1 MTCQARVL
9 DKEMKFPDTDV
20 TYHTTKECGEVAQH
34 KYSVDGGDAFMGLCG
49 DCLRRCLTKK
59 SANSTWYGFF
69 DCAYPEQAK
78 VRGSPWYFWQLS
90 LAQEQEKA
98 QAGAPEPPEQLAM
111 EEAEAVELVGS
122 PKEHIQPSFEEE
134 EEEEEERLLP
144 VPEELPLPKPEDP
157 SEKQVVEA
165 TIAQLKATVKASPN
179 MPVKEQAK
187 ILKQI
192 MDLRFKLKDMKKN
205 K

>member
-9 DKEMKFPDTDV
+9 DKEMKFPGTDV
-20 TYHTTKECGEVAQH
+20 TYHTTKECGEIARH
-34 KYSVDGGDAFMGLCG
+34 KHSVDGGDAFMGLCG

-78 VRGSPWYFWQLS
+78 VRGSPWYFLQLS
-90 LAQEQEKA
+90 QAKEEEKA
-98 QAGAPEPPEQLAM
+98 AEEADEPPQQLAM
-111 EEAEAVELVGS
+111 EAADLVGS
-122 PKEHIQPSFEEE
+122 PKEQIQPPP
-134 EEEEEERLLP
+134 EEEEEER
-144 VPEELPLPKPEDP
+144 PLPKPEGL
-157 SEKQVVEA
+157 SEKEVVEA

-192 MDLRFKLKDMKKN
+192 MDLRFKLKDLKKN

>member
-1 MTCQARVL
+1 
-9 DKEMKFPDTDV
+9 MKFPGTDV

-90 LAQEQEKA
+90 LAQEQEQ
-98 QAGAPEPPEQLAM
+98 QAPAQLAM
-111 EEAEAVELVGS
+111 EEAQLVGS
-122 PKEHIQPSFEEE
+122 PKEQEQPSFEEE
-134 EEEEEERLLP
+134 EERT
-144 VPEELPLPKPEDP
+144 LPKAEDP
-157 SEKQVVEA
+157 SEKEVVEA

-192 MDLRFKLKDMKKN
+192 MDLRFKLKEMKKN

>member
-1 MTCQARVL
+1 
-9 DKEMKFPDTDV
+9 
-20 TYHTTKECGEVAQH
+20 
-34 KYSVDGGDAFMGLCG
+34 MGLCG

-192 MDLRFKLKDMKKN
+192 MDLRFKLKEMKKN

>member
-9 DKEMKFPDTDV
+9 DKQMNFPGADV

-49 DCLRRCLTKK
+49 NCLRRCLTKK

-98 QAGAPEPPEQLAM
+98 DDATGLEEAEAEEPPQQLAM
-111 EEAEAVELVGS
+111 EEAEAAELVGS
-122 PKEHIQPSFEEE
+122 PKDQLQPPPDEEQ
-134 EEEEEERLLP
+134 
-144 VPEELPLPKPEDP
+144 EELPLPKPEEL
-157 SEKQVVEA
+157 SEKQIVEA

-192 MDLRFKLKDMKKN
+192 MDLRFKLKDLKKN

>member
-1 MTCQARVL
+1 MICQARVL
-9 DKEMKFPDTDV
+9 DKEMKFPGGDV
-20 TYHTTKECGEVAQH
+20 TYHTTKECGEVARH

-59 SANSTWYGFF
+59 SANSSWYGFF

-78 VRGSPWYFWQLS
+78 VRGSPWYYFQLG

-98 QAGAPEPPEQLAM
+98 EPEDPPEQVVM
-111 EEAEAVELVGS
+111 EEAELVGS
-122 PKEHIQPSFEEE
+122 PKEEEE
-134 EEEEEERLLP
+134 QKPSLEEDNDRPLP
-144 VPEELPLPKPEDP
+144 VPEELPLPKSEDP
-157 SEKQVVEA
+157 SEKDVVEA
-165 TIAQLKATVKASPN
+165 TITQLKAIVKASPN

-192 MDLRFKLKDMKKN
+192 MDLRFRLKELKKN

>member
-9 DKEMKFPDTDV
+9 DKEMKFPGTDV
-20 TYHTTKECGEVAQH
+20 TYHTTKECGEIARH
-34 KYSVDGGDAFMGLCG
+34 KHSVDGGDAFMGLCG

-59 SANSTWYGFF
+59 SANTTWYGFF

-78 VRGSPWYFWQLS
+78 VRGSSWYFWQLS
-90 LAQEQEKA
+90 LAQEQEQEKA
-98 QAGAPEPPEQLAM
+98 EEPPQQLAM
-111 EEAEAVELVGS
+111 QAAELVGS
-122 PKEHIQPSFEEE
+122 PKEEQAP
-134 EEEEEERLLP
+134 P
-144 VPEELPLPKPEDP
+144 VPQDLPLPKAEDP
-157 SEKQVVEA
+157 SEKDVVEA
-165 TIAQLKATVKASPN
+165 TITKLKATVKASPN

-192 MDLRFKLKDMKKN
+192 MDLRFRLKELKKN

>member
-9 DKEMKFPDTDV
+9 DKEMKFPGTDI
-20 TYHTTKECGEVAQH
+20 TYHTTKECGEIALK
-34 KYSVDGGDAFMGLCG
+34 KYPVDGGDAFMGLCG
-49 DCLRRCLTKK
+49 DCIRRCLTKR

-78 VRGSPWYFWQLS
+78 VRGSPWYFLQLS
-90 LAQEQEKA
+90 QAKEEEQ
-98 QAGAPEPPEQLAM
+98 QPPQQLAM
-111 EEAEAVELVGS
+111 EEAELVGS
-122 PKEHIQPSFEEE
+122 PKEEQASFEEE
-134 EEEEEERLLP
+134 EEEEE
-144 VPEELPLPKPEDP
+144 VPLPKAEDP
-157 SEKQVVEA
+157 SEKEVVEA

-192 MDLRFKLKDMKKN
+192 MDLRFRLKELKKN

>member
-1 MTCQARVL
+1 
-9 DKEMKFPDTDV
+9 MKFPGTDI
-20 TYHTTKECGEVAQH
+20 TYHTTTECGEIARH
-34 KYSVDGGDAFMGLCG
+34 KHSVDGGEAFMGLCG
-49 DCLRRCLTKK
+49 NCLRRCLTKK
-59 SANSTWYGFF
+59 SANSSWYGFF

-90 LAQEQEKA
+90 LAQEQE
-98 QAGAPEPPEQLAM
+98 QADDATRLEEAEEPPQQLAM
-111 EEAEAVELVGS
+111 ETVELVGS
-122 PKEHIQPSFEEE
+122 PKEQIQPPPDEEQ
-134 EEEEEERLLP
+134 
-144 VPEELPLPKPEDP
+144 EELPLPKPEDL

-165 TIAQLKATVKASPN
+165 RIAQLKATVKASPN

-192 MDLRFKLKDMKKN
+192 MDLRFKLKELKKN

>member
-1 MTCQARVL
+1 
-9 DKEMKFPDTDV
+9 MKFPGTDV

-90 LAQEQEKA
+90 LAQEQE
-98 QAGAPEPPEQLAM
+98 QQPPAQLAM
-111 EEAEAVELVGS
+111 EEAQLVGS
-122 PKEHIQPSFEEE
+122 PKEQEQASFEEE
-134 EEEEEERLLP
+134 EER
-144 VPEELPLPKPEDP
+144 PLPKAEDP
-157 SEKQVVEA
+157 SEKEVVEA

-192 MDLRFKLKDMKKN
+192 MDLRFKLKELKKN

>member
-20 TYHTTKECGEVAQH
+20 TYHTTTECGEVAQH

-78 VRGSPWYFWQLS
+78 VRGSPWYFLQLS
-90 LAQEQEKA
+90 QAKEQEQ
-98 QAGAPEPPEQLAM
+98 QPPQQLAM
-111 EEAEAVELVGS
+111 EEAELVGS
-122 PKEHIQPSFEEE
+122 PKEHIQPSPDEEQE
-134 EEEEEERLLP
+134 E
-144 VPEELPLPKPEDP
+144 VPLPSPEDL

-192 MDLRFKLKDMKKN
+192 MDLRFRLKELKKN

>member
-20 TYHTTKECGEVAQH
+20 TYHTTTECGEVAQH

-90 LAQEQEKA
+90 LAQEQA
-98 QAGAPEPPEQLAM
+98 RAPEPPEQLAM
-111 EEAEAVELVGS
+111 EEAELVGS
-122 PKEHIQPSFEEE
+122 PKEYIQPSFEE

-192 MDLRFKLKDMKKN
+192 MDLRFKLKEMKKN

>member
-9 DKEMKFPDTDV
+9 DKEMKFPGTDV
-20 TYHTTKECGEVAQH
+20 TYHTTKECGEIARH
-34 KYSVDGGDAFMGLCG
+34 KHSVDGGDAFMGLCG

-78 VRGSPWYFWQLS
+78 VRGSPWYFLQLS
-90 LAQEQEKA
+90 QVKEEEKA
-98 QAGAPEPPEQLAM
+98 AEEADEPPQQLAM
-111 EEAEAVELVGS
+111 EAADLVGS
-122 PKEHIQPSFEEE
+122 PKEQIQPPP
-134 EEEEEERLLP
+134 EEEEEER
-144 VPEELPLPKPEDP
+144 PLPKPEGL
-157 SEKQVVEA
+157 SEKEVVEA

-192 MDLRFKLKDMKKN
+192 MDLRFKLKDLKKN

>member
-9 DKEMKFPDTDV
+9 DKEMKFPATDV
-20 TYHTTKECGEVAQH
+20 TYHTTKECGEVTQH

-90 LAQEQEKA
+90 LAQEQE
-98 QAGAPEPPEQLAM
+98 QQPPAQLAM
-111 EEAEAVELVGS
+111 EEAELVGA
-122 PKEHIQPSFEEE
+122 PKEEQVPP
-134 EEEEEERLLP
+134 EEEEEERP
-144 VPEELPLPKPEDP
+144 LPLREDP
-157 SEKQVVEA
+157 SEKEVVEA

-192 MDLRFKLKDMKKN
+192 MDLRFKLKEMKKN

>member
-9 DKEMKFPDTDV
+9 DKEMKFPGGDV
-20 TYHTTKECGEVAQH
+20 TYHTTKECGEIARH
-34 KYSVDGGDAFMGLCG
+34 KHSVDGGDAFMGLCG

-59 SANSTWYGFF
+59 SANSSWYGFF

-78 VRGSPWYFWQLS
+78 VRGSQWYFWQLS
-90 LAQEQEKA
+90 LTQEEEKA
-98 QAGAPEPPEQLAM
+98 EAEEPPEQVVM
-111 EEAEAVELVGS
+111 EEAELVGS
-122 PKEHIQPSFEEE
+122 PKEQ
-134 EEEEEERLLP
+134 EERPLP
-144 VPEELPLPKPEDP
+144 VPEELPLPKAEDP
-157 SEKQVVEA
+157 SEKEVVEA
-165 TIAQLKATVKASPN
+165 TITQLKATVKASPN

-192 MDLRFKLKDMKKN
+192 MDLRFRLKELKKN

>member
-9 DKEMKFPDTDV
+9 DKEMNFPGTDV

-34 KYSVDGGDAFMGLCG
+34 KYSVDDGDAFMGLCG
-49 DCLRRCLTKK
+49 DGLRRCLTKK

-98 QAGAPEPPEQLAM
+98 QAGVEDPPAQLAM
-111 EEAEAVELVGS
+111 EEAELVGA
-122 PKEHIQPSFEEE
+122 PKEYIQPSFEEE
-134 EEEEEERLLP
+134 EEKER
-144 VPEELPLPKPEDP
+144 PLPKAEDP
-157 SEKQVVEA
+157 SEKEVVEA

-192 MDLRFKLKDMKKN
+192 MDLRFKLKEMKKN

>member
-9 DKEMKFPDTDV
+9 DKEMKFPGTDV
-20 TYHTTKECGEVAQH
+20 TYHTTKECGEIARH
-34 KYSVDGGDAFMGLCG
+34 KHSIDGGEAFMGLCG
-49 DCLRRCLTKK
+49 NCLRRCLTKK

-90 LAQEQEKA
+90 LAQEQE
-98 QAGAPEPPEQLAM
+98 QAEAEAEPPEQLAM
-111 EEAEAVELVGS
+111 EEAEAAELVGS
-122 PKEHIQPSFEEE
+122 PKHEEQPSFEEE

-165 TIAQLKATVKASPN
+165 RIAQLKATVKASPN

-192 MDLRFKLKDMKKN
+192 MDLRFKLKELKKN

>member
-9 DKEMKFPDTDV
+9 DKEMKFPGGDV
-20 TYHTTKECGEVAQH
+20 TYHTTKECGEIARH
-34 KYSVDGGDAFMGLCG
+34 KHSVDGGDAFMGLCG

-78 VRGSPWYFWQLS
+78 VRGSPWYYLQLS
-90 LAQEQEKA
+90 LPQEQTPE
-98 QAGAPEPPEQLAM
+98 EPPQQVVM
-111 EEAEAVELVGS
+111 EAAELVGS
-122 PKEHIQPSFEEE
+122 PKEEEQE
-134 EEEEEERLLP
+134 QAPL
-144 VPEELPLPKPEDP
+144 EELPLPKSEDP
-157 SEKQVVEA
+157 SEKDVVEA

-192 MDLRFKLKDMKKN
+192 MDLRFRLKELKKN

>member
-1 MTCQARVL
+1 MICQARVL
-9 DKEMKFPDTDV
+9 DKEMKFPGGDV
-20 TYHTTKECGEVAQH
+20 KYHTTKECGEVAHH

-69 DCAYPEQAK
+69 DCEYPEQAK
-78 VRGSPWYFWQLS
+78 VRGSPWYYLQLGI
-90 LAQEQEKA
+90 AQEGE
-98 QAGAPEPPEQLAM
+98 APEEPPEQVVM
-111 EEAEAVELVGS
+111 EEAELVGS
-122 PKEHIQPSFEEE
+122 PKDEQEQEQE
-134 EEEEEERLLP
+134 QEERPLP
-144 VPEELPLPKPEDP
+144 VPQDLPLPKAEDP
-157 SEKQVVEA
+157 SEKDIVEA

-192 MDLRFKLKDMKKN
+192 MDLRFRLKELKKN

>member
-1 MTCQARVL
+1 MICQARVL
-9 DKEMKFPDTDV
+9 DKEMKFPGTDI
-20 TYHTTKECGEVAQH
+20 TYHTTKECGEIARH
-34 KYSVDGGDAFMGLCG
+34 KPSVDGGEAFMGLCG
-49 DCLRRCLTKK
+49 NCLRRCLTKK

-69 DCAYPEQAK
+69 DCEYPEQAK

-90 LAQEQEKA
+90 LAQEAE
-98 QAGAPEPPEQLAM
+98 APEEPPQQLAM
-111 EEAEAVELVGS
+111 EEAELVGS
-122 PKEHIQPSFEEE
+122 PKDEQEQEQE
-134 EEEEEERLLP
+134 QEERPLP
-144 VPEELPLPKPEDP
+144 VPEELPLPKAEDP
-157 SEKQVVEA
+157 SEKDVVEA

-192 MDLRFKLKDMKKN
+192 MDLRFKLKEFKKN

>member
-1 MTCQARVL
+1 MICQARVL
-9 DKEMKFPDTDV
+9 DKEMKFPGSDI
-20 TYHTTKECGEVAQH
+20 TYHTTKECGEIARH
-34 KYSVDGGDAFMGLCG
+34 KHSVDGGDAFMGLCG

-90 LAQEQEKA
+90 LAQEAE
-98 QAGAPEPPEQLAM
+98 APEEPPQQLAM
-111 EEAEAVELVGS
+111 EEAELVGS
-122 PKEHIQPSFEEE
+122 PKEEQASPDEEQ
-134 EEEEEERLLP
+134 
-144 VPEELPLPKPEDP
+144 EELPLPKPEDL
-157 SEKQVVEA
+157 SEKDVVEA
-165 TIAQLKATVKASPN
+165 TIAKLKATVKASPN
-179 MPVKEQAK
+179 MPVKDQAK

-192 MDLRFKLKDMKKN
+192 MDLRFRLKELKKN

>member
-9 DKEMKFPDTDV
+9 DKEMKFPGTDV

-90 LAQEQEKA
+90 LAQEQE
-98 QAGAPEPPEQLAM
+98 QQPPEQLAM
-111 EEAEAVELVGS
+111 EEAELVGS

-134 EEEEEERLLP
+134 EEEEQERLLP
-144 VPEELPLPKPEDP
+144 VPEELLLPKPEDP

-192 MDLRFKLKDMKKN
+192 MDLRFKLKEMKKN

>member
-9 DKEMKFPDTDV
+9 DKEMNFPGTHV
-20 TYHTTKECGEVAQH
+20 TYHTTKECGEIALK
-34 KYSVDGGDAFMGLCG
+34 KYPVDGGDAFMGLCG
-49 DCLRRCLTKK
+49 DCLRRCLTKR

-78 VRGSPWYFWQLS
+78 VRGSPWYFLQLS

-98 QAGAPEPPEQLAM
+98 QAGAEEPPAQLAM
-111 EEAEAVELVGS
+111 EEAELVGA
-122 PKEHIQPSFEEE
+122 PKEEQVPP
-134 EEEEEERLLP
+134 EEEEEERP
-144 VPEELPLPKPEDP
+144 LPLREDP
-157 SEKQVVEA
+157 SEKEVVEA

-192 MDLRFKLKDMKKN
+192 MDLRFKLKEMKKN

>member
-9 DKEMKFPDTDV
+9 DKEMKFPGSDV
-20 TYHTTKECGEVAQH
+20 TYHTTKECGEIARH
-34 KYSVDGGDAFMGLCG
+34 KHSVDGGEAFMGLCG
-49 DCLRRCLTKK
+49 NCLQRCLTKK
-59 SANSTWYGFF
+59 SSNSTWYGFF

-78 VRGSPWYFWQLS
+78 VRGSPWYFLQLS
-90 LAQEQEKA
+90 QAKEQEQ
-98 QAGAPEPPEQLAM
+98 QPPQQLAM
-111 EEAEAVELVGS
+111 EEAELVGS
-122 PKEHIQPSFEEE
+122 PKEHIQPPPDEEQE
-134 EEEEEERLLP
+134 EVPLP
-144 VPEELPLPKPEDP
+144 NPEEL
-157 SEKQVVEA
+157 SEKDVVEA

-192 MDLRFKLKDMKKN
+192 MDLRFRLKELKKN

>member
-9 DKEMKFPDTDV
+9 DKEMKFPGSDV
-20 TYHTTKECGEVAQH
+20 TYHTTKECGEIARH
-34 KYSVDGGDAFMGLCG
+34 KHSVDGGDAFMGLCG
-49 DCLRRCLTKK
+49 DCLRRCLTKR

-78 VRGSPWYFWQLS
+78 VRGSPWYFLQLS
-90 LAQEQEKA
+90 QAKEQEKVEE
-98 QAGAPEPPEQLAM
+98 EPPQQLAM
-111 EEAEAVELVGS
+111 EEAELVGS
-122 PKEHIQPSFEEE
+122 PKEHIQPPP
-134 EEEEEERLLP
+134 EEEEEERS
-144 VPEELPLPKPEDP
+144 LPKAEDP
-157 SEKQVVEA
+157 SEKDVVEA

-192 MDLRFKLKDMKKN
+192 MDLRFRLKELKKN

>member
-9 DKEMKFPDTDV
+9 DKEMKFPGTDV
-20 TYHTTKECGEVAQH
+20 TYHTTKECGEIALK
-34 KYSVDGGDAFMGLCG
+34 KYPVDGGDAFMGLCG
-49 DCLRRCLTKK
+49 DCIRRCLTKR

-78 VRGSPWYFWQLS
+78 VRGSPWYFLQLS
-90 LAQEQEKA
+90 LAQEQA
-98 QAGAPEPPEQLAM
+98 RAPEPPQQLAM
-111 EEAEAVELVGS
+111 EAAELVGS
-122 PKEHIQPSFEEE
+122 PKEEQASFEEE
-134 EEEEEERLLP
+134 EEEEER
-144 VPEELPLPKPEDP
+144 PLPKAEDP
-157 SEKQVVEA
+157 SEKDVVEA
-165 TIAQLKATVKASPN
+165 TIAQLKAAVKASPN

-192 MDLRFKLKDMKKN
+192 MDLRFRLKELKKN